1 MKKLKLP
8 LKVPLKNLLQV
19 LINKWEIELAN
30 LKELRNRISSVS
42 STQKITKAMQM
53 VAASKLR
60 RAQENVETARPYSD
74 KLGDI
79 LNNLSASFS
88 SQDNAPELLAGNGND
103 KSHLLIITT
112 SERGLCGGFN
122 TSIVKLAKEHILQL
136 KEGGK
141 EIKLI
146 IIGKKGKELLQRD
159 FGQEIIDT
167 YDFSEV
173 KDLGFIEAEKVAE
186 NILSLFEEGKFDIC
200 SLYFAKFDSVLSQVP
215 VCQKLIPFDIESEVN
230 EEKDIENIWYE
241 YEPDE
246 EDILKELLPKNL
258 SVQILRALLENVAS
272 EFGARL
278 TAMDN
283 ATRNASDMIDDLT
296 ITYNRSRQASITSE
310 LIEIISGAEAL

>member
-1 MKKLKLP
+1 M
-8 LKVPLKNLLQV
+8 
-19 LINKWEIELAN
+19 AN

-88 SQDNAPELLAGNGND
+88 GQDNAPELLAGNGND
-103 KSHLLIITT
+103 KSHLLIVAT

-122 TSIVKLAKEHILQL
+122 TSIVKLVKEHISHL
-136 KEGGK
+136 KGEGK
-141 EIKLI
+141 EVKLI

-186 NILSLFEEGKFDIC
+186 NILSLFEKGKFDIC
-200 SLYFAKFDSVLSQVP
+200 SLYFAKFESVLSQIP
-215 VCQKLIPFDIESEVN
+215 ICQKLIPFDIESEVE
-230 EEKDIENIWYE
+230 EEKEIENICYE

>member
-1 MKKLKLP
+1 M
-8 LKVPLKNLLQV
+8 
-19 LINKWEIELAN
+19 AN

-88 SQDNAPELLAGNGND
+88 GQDNAPELLAGNGND
-103 KSHLLIITT
+103 KSHLLIIAT

-136 KEGGK
+136 KEEGK
-141 EIKLI
+141 EVKLI

-159 FGQEIIDT
+159 FGQEIIDI

-200 SLYFAKFDSVLSQVP
+200 SLYFAEFESVLSQVP

-230 EEKDIENIWYE
+230 EEKDIENICYE

>member
-1 MKKLKLP
+1 M
-8 LKVPLKNLLQV
+8 
-19 LINKWEIELAN
+19 AS
-30 LKELRNRISSVS
+30 LKELRNRISSVT
-42 STQKITKAMQM
+42 STQKITRAMQM

-60 RAQENVETARPYSD
+60 KAQENAEVARPYSD
-74 KLGDI
+74 KLSDI
-79 LNNLSASFS
+79 LKNLSKSFS
-88 SQDNAPELLAGNGND
+88 GQDNAPELLVGNGND
-103 KSHLLIITT
+103 QKYLFIIAT

-122 TSIVKLAKEHILQL
+122 ASIVKKAKENILQL
-136 KEGGK
+136 KSEGK
-141 EIKLI
+141 EVKLI
-146 IIGKKGKELLQRD
+146 IIGKKGRELLYREFKD
-159 FGQEIIDT
+159 DILEI

-173 KDLGFIEAEKVAE
+173 KDIGFTEAEKISIKVLE
-186 NILSLFEEGKFDIC
+186 LFEEKTFDIC
-200 SLYFAKFDSVLSQVP
+200 KLYFARFESVLSQVP
-215 VCQKLIPFDIESEVN
+215 ISQKLIPFDIEDDESDDEEVN
-230 EEKDIENIWYE
+230 ICYE

-283 ATRNASDMIDDLT
+283 ATRNASEMIDDLT

>member
-1 MKKLKLP
+1 M
-8 LKVPLKNLLQV
+8 
-19 LINKWEIELAN
+19 AS
-30 LKELRNRISSVS
+30 LKELRNRISSVT
-42 STQKITKAMQM
+42 STQKITRAMQM

-60 RAQENVETARPYSD
+60 KAQENAEVARPYSD
-74 KLGDI
+74 KLSDI
-79 LNNLSASFS
+79 LKNLSKSFS
-88 SQDNAPELLAGNGND
+88 GQDNAPELLVGNGND
-103 KSHLLIITT
+103 QKYLFIIAT

-122 TSIVKLAKEHILQL
+122 ASIVKKAKENILQL
-136 KEGGK
+136 KSEGK
-141 EIKLI
+141 EVKLI
-146 IIGKKGKELLQRD
+146 IIGKKGRELLYREFKD
-159 FGQEIIDT
+159 DILEI

-173 KDLGFIEAEKVAE
+173 KDIGFSEAEKISIKVLE
-186 NILSLFEEGKFDIC
+186 LFTEKTFDIC
-200 SLYFAKFDSVLSQVP
+200 KLYFARFESVLSQVP
-215 VCQKLIPFDIESEVN
+215 ISQKLIPFDIEDDESDDEEVN
-230 EEKDIENIWYE
+230 ICYE

-283 ATRNASDMIDDLT
+283 ATRNASEMIDDLT

>member
-1 MKKLKLP
+1 M
-8 LKVPLKNLLQV
+8 
-19 LINKWEIELAN
+19 AN

-88 SQDNAPELLAGNGND
+88 GQDNAPELLAGNGND
-103 KSHLLIITT
+103 KSHLLIVAT

-122 TSIVKLAKEHILQL
+122 TSIVKLVKEHILQL
-136 KEGGK
+136 KEEGK

-159 FGQEIIDT
+159 FGQEIIDI

-173 KDLGFIEAEKVAE
+173 KDIGFIEAEKVAE
-186 NILSLFEEGKFDIC
+186 NILSLFEDGKFDIC
-200 SLYFAKFDSVLSQVP
+200 NLYFAKFESVLSQAP
-215 VCQKLIPFDIESEVN
+215 ICQKLIPFDIKLEV
-230 EEKDIENIWYE
+230 EEEKEKEKDIENICYE

-246 EDILKELLPKNL
+246 EDILRELLPKNL

>member
-1 MKKLKLP
+1 M
-8 LKVPLKNLLQV
+8 PLKNLLQV
-19 LINKWEIELAN
+19 LTNKWEIELAN

-88 SQDNAPELLAGNGND
+88 GQDNAPELLAGNGND
-103 KSHLLIITT
+103 KSHLLIVAT

-122 TSIVKLAKEHILQL
+122 TSIVKLVKEHISQL
-136 KEGGK
+136 KGEGK
-141 EIKLI
+141 EVKLI
-146 IIGKKGKELLQRD
+146 VIGKKGKELLQRD
-159 FGQEIIDT
+159 FGQEIIDI

-200 SLYFAKFDSVLSQVP
+200 SLYFAKFESVLSQVP

-230 EEKDIENIWYE
+230 EEKDIENICYE

>member
-1 MKKLKLP
+1 M
-8 LKVPLKNLLQV
+8 
-19 LINKWEIELAN
+19 AN

-88 SQDNAPELLAGNGND
+88 GQDNAPELLAGNGND
-103 KSHLLIITT
+103 KSHLFIIAT

-136 KEGGK
+136 KEEGK
-141 EIKLI
+141 EVKLI

-159 FGQEIIDT
+159 FGQEIIDI

-230 EEKDIENIWYE
+230 EEKDIENICYE

>member
-1 MKKLKLP
+1 M
-8 LKVPLKNLLQV
+8 
-19 LINKWEIELAN
+19 AS
-30 LKELRNRISSVS
+30 LKELRNRISSVT
-42 STQKITKAMQM
+42 STQKITRAMQM

-60 RAQENVETARPYSD
+60 KAQENAEVARPYSD
-74 KLGDI
+74 KLSDI
-79 LNNLSASFS
+79 LKNLSKSFS
-88 SQDNAPELLAGNGND
+88 GQDNAPELLVGNGND
-103 KSHLLIITT
+103 QKYLFIIAT

-122 TSIVKLAKEHILQL
+122 ASIVKKAKENILQL
-136 KEGGK
+136 KSEGK
-141 EIKLI
+141 EVKLI
-146 IIGKKGKELLQRD
+146 IIGKKGRELLYREFND
-159 FGQEIIDT
+159 DILEI

-173 KDLGFIEAEKVAE
+173 KDIGFYEAEKISIKVLE
-186 NILSLFEEGKFDIC
+186 LFSEKAFDIC
-200 SLYFAKFDSVLSQVP
+200 KLYFARFESVLSQVP
-215 VCQKLIPFDIESEVN
+215 ISQKLIPFDIEDDESDD
-230 EEKDIENIWYE
+230 EEANICYE

-283 ATRNASDMIDDLT
+283 ATRNASEMIDDLT

>member
-1 MKKLKLP
+1 M
-8 LKVPLKNLLQV
+8 
-19 LINKWEIELAN
+19 AN

-88 SQDNAPELLAGNGND
+88 GQDNAPELLAGNGND
-103 KSHLLIITT
+103 KSHLLIVAT

-122 TSIVKLAKEHILQL
+122 TSIVKLAREHILQL
-136 KEGGK
+136 KEEGK
-141 EIKLI
+141 EVKLI

-159 FGQEIIDT
+159 FGQEIIDI

-200 SLYFAKFDSVLSQVP
+200 SLYFAKFESVLSQVP

-230 EEKDIENIWYE
+230 EEKDIENICYE

-310 LIEIISGAEAL
+310 LIEIISGAEALIKRG

>member
-1 MKKLKLP
+1 M
-8 LKVPLKNLLQV
+8 
-19 LINKWEIELAN
+19 AN

-88 SQDNAPELLAGNGND
+88 GQDNAPELLAGNGND
-103 KSHLLIITT
+103 KSHLLIIAT

-136 KEGGK
+136 KEEGK
-141 EIKLI
+141 EVKLI

-159 FGQEIIDT
+159 FGQEIIDI

-200 SLYFAKFDSVLSQVP
+200 SLYFAKFESVLSQVP

-230 EEKDIENIWYE
+230 EEKHIENICYE

>member
-1 MKKLKLP
+1 M
-8 LKVPLKNLLQV
+8 
-19 LINKWEIELAN
+19 AN

-88 SQDNAPELLAGNGND
+88 GQDNAPELLAGNGND
-103 KSHLLIITT
+103 KSHLLIIAT

-136 KEGGK
+136 KEEGK
-141 EIKLI
+141 EVKLI

-159 FGQEIIDT
+159 FGQEIIDI

-200 SLYFAKFDSVLSQVP
+200 SLYFAKFESVLSQVP

-230 EEKDIENIWYE
+230 EEKDIENICYE

-246 EDILKELLPKNL
+246 EDILKELIPKNL

>member
-1 MKKLKLP
+1 M
-8 LKVPLKNLLQV
+8 
-19 LINKWEIELAN
+19 AN

-79 LNNLSASFS
+79 LKNLSASFS
-88 SQDNAPELLAGNGND
+88 DQDNAPELLAGNGND
-103 KSHLLIITT
+103 KSHLLIIAT

-136 KEGGK
+136 KEEGK
-141 EIKLI
+141 EVKLI

-159 FGQEIIDT
+159 FGQEIIDI

-200 SLYFAKFDSVLSQVP
+200 SLYFAKFESVLSQVP

-230 EEKDIENIWYE
+230 EEKDIENICYE

>member
-1 MKKLKLP
+1 M
-8 LKVPLKNLLQV
+8 
-19 LINKWEIELAN
+19 AN

-79 LNNLSASFS
+79 LKNFSASFS
-88 SQDNAPELLAGNGND
+88 GQDNAPELLAGNGND
-103 KSHLLIITT
+103 KSHLLIIAT

-136 KEGGK
+136 KEEGK
-141 EIKLI
+141 EVKLI

-159 FGQEIIDT
+159 FGQEIIDI

-200 SLYFAKFDSVLSQVP
+200 SLYFAKFESVLSQVP

-230 EEKDIENIWYE
+230 EEKDIENICYE

>member
-1 MKKLKLP
+1 MAK
-8 LKVPLKNLLQV
+8 
-19 LINKWEIELAN
+19 I
-30 LKELRNRISSVS
+30 KELRNRISSVS

-88 SQDNAPELLAGNGND
+88 GQDNAPELLAGNGND
-103 KSHLLIITT
+103 KSHLLIIAT

-122 TSIVKLAKEHILQL
+122 TSIVKLVKEHILQL
-136 KEGGK
+136 KEEGK
-141 EIKLI
+141 EVKLI

-159 FGQEIIDT
+159 FGQEIIDI

-200 SLYFAKFDSVLSQVP
+200 RLYFAKFESVLSQVP

-230 EEKDIENIWYE
+230 EEKDIENICYE

>member
-1 MKKLKLP
+1 
-8 LKVPLKNLLQV
+8 
-19 LINKWEIELAN
+19 LAN

-88 SQDNAPELLAGNGND
+88 GQDNAPELLAGNGNN
-103 KSHLLIITT
+103 KSHLLIVAT

-136 KEGGK
+136 KEEGK
-141 EIKLI
+141 EVKLI

-159 FGQEIIDT
+159 FGQEIIDI

-173 KDLGFIEAEKVAE
+173 KDLGFIEAEKVTE

-200 SLYFAKFDSVLSQVP
+200 SLYFAKFESVLSQVP
-215 VCQKLIPFDIESEVN
+215 ICQKLIPFDIDSEV
-230 EEKDIENIWYE
+230 EKEKDIENICYE

>member
-1 MKKLKLP
+1 M
-8 LKVPLKNLLQV
+8 
-19 LINKWEIELAN
+19 AN

-88 SQDNAPELLAGNGND
+88 GQDNAPELLAGNGNN
-103 KSHLLIITT
+103 KSHLLIVAT

-122 TSIVKLAKEHILQL
+122 TSIVKLAKENILQL
-136 KEGGK
+136 KEEGK
-141 EIKLI
+141 EVKLI

-159 FGQEIIDT
+159 FGQEIIDI

-200 SLYFAKFDSVLSQVP
+200 SLYFAKFESVLSQVP

-230 EEKDIENIWYE
+230 EEKDIENICYE

>member
-1 MKKLKLP
+1 M
-8 LKVPLKNLLQV
+8 
-19 LINKWEIELAN
+19 AN

-103 KSHLLIITT
+103 KSHLLIIAT

-136 KEGGK
+136 KEEGK

-159 FGQEIIDT
+159 FGQEIIDI

-230 EEKDIENIWYE
+230 EEKDIENICYE

>member
-1 MKKLKLP
+1 M
-8 LKVPLKNLLQV
+8 
-19 LINKWEIELAN
+19 AS
-30 LKELRNRISSVS
+30 LKELRNRISSVT
-42 STQKITKAMQM
+42 STQKITRAMQM

-60 RAQENVETARPYSD
+60 KAQENAEVARPYSD
-74 KLGDI
+74 KLSDI
-79 LNNLSASFS
+79 LKNLSKSFS
-88 SQDNAPELLAGNGND
+88 GQDNAPELLVGNGND
-103 KSHLLIITT
+103 QKYLFIIAT

-122 TSIVKLAKEHILQL
+122 ASIVKKAKENILQL
-136 KEGGK
+136 KSEGK
-141 EIKLI
+141 EVKLI
-146 IIGKKGKELLQRD
+146 IIGKKGRELLYREFKD
-159 FGQEIIDT
+159 DILEI

-173 KDLGFIEAEKVAE
+173 KDVGFYEAEKISIKVLE
-186 NILSLFEEGKFDIC
+186 LFSEKAFDIC
-200 SLYFAKFDSVLSQVP
+200 KLYFARFESVLSQVP
-215 VCQKLIPFDIESEVN
+215 ISQKLIPFDIEDDESDDGEVN
-230 EEKDIENIWYE
+230 ICYE

-283 ATRNASDMIDDLT
+283 ATRNASEMIDDLT

>member
-1 MKKLKLP
+1 
-8 LKVPLKNLLQV
+8 
-19 LINKWEIELAN
+19 LAS
-30 LKELRNRISSVS
+30 LKELRNRISSVT
-42 STQKITKAMQM
+42 STQKITRAMQM

-60 RAQENVETARPYSD
+60 KAQENAEVARPYSD
-74 KLGDI
+74 KLSVI
-79 LNNLSASFS
+79 LKNLSKSFS
-88 SQDNAPELLAGNGND
+88 GQDNAPELLVGNGND
-103 KSHLLIITT
+103 QKYLFIIAT

-122 TSIVKLAKEHILQL
+122 ASIVKKAKENILQL
-136 KEGGK
+136 KSEGK
-141 EIKLI
+141 EVKLI
-146 IIGKKGKELLQRD
+146 IIGKKGRELLYREFKD
-159 FGQEIIDT
+159 DILEI

-173 KDLGFIEAEKVAE
+173 KDIGFYEAEKISIKVLE
-186 NILSLFEEGKFDIC
+186 LFSEKAFDIC
-200 SLYFAKFDSVLSQVP
+200 KLYFARFESVLSQVP
-215 VCQKLIPFDIESEVN
+215 ISQKLIPFDIEDDEADDEEVN
-230 EEKDIENIWYE
+230 ICYE

-283 ATRNASDMIDDLT
+283 ATRNASEMIDDLT

>member
-1 MKKLKLP
+1 M
-8 LKVPLKNLLQV
+8 
-19 LINKWEIELAN
+19 AN

-88 SQDNAPELLAGNGND
+88 GQDNAPELLAGNGSN
-103 KSHLLIITT
+103 KSHLLIVAT

-136 KEGGK
+136 KEEGK
-141 EIKLI
+141 EVKLI

-159 FGQEIIDT
+159 FGQEIIDI

-200 SLYFAKFDSVLSQVP
+200 SLYFAKFESVLSQVP

-230 EEKDIENIWYE
+230 EEKDIENICYE

>member
-1 MKKLKLP
+1 M
-8 LKVPLKNLLQV
+8 
-19 LINKWEIELAN
+19 AN

-88 SQDNAPELLAGNGND
+88 GQDNAPELLAGNGSN
-103 KSHLLIITT
+103 KSHLLIVAT

-136 KEGGK
+136 KEEGK
-141 EIKLI
+141 EVKLI

-159 FGQEIIDT
+159 FGQEIIDI

-200 SLYFAKFDSVLSQVP
+200 SLYFAQFESVLSQLP

-230 EEKDIENIWYE
+230 EEKDIENICYE

>member
-1 MKKLKLP
+1 M
-8 LKVPLKNLLQV
+8 
-19 LINKWEIELAN
+19 AN

-88 SQDNAPELLAGNGND
+88 GQDNAPELLAGNGND
-103 KSHLLIITT
+103 KSHLLIIAT

-136 KEGGK
+136 KEEGK
-141 EIKLI
+141 EVKLI

-159 FGQEIIDT
+159 FGQEIIDI

-200 SLYFAKFDSVLSQVP
+200 SLYFAKFESVLSQVT

-230 EEKDIENIWYE
+230 EEKDIENICYE

>member
-1 MKKLKLP
+1 M
-8 LKVPLKNLLQV
+8 
-19 LINKWEIELAN
+19 AN

-88 SQDNAPELLAGNGND
+88 GQDNAPELLAGNGND
-103 KSHLLIITT
+103 KSHLLIIAT

-136 KEGGK
+136 KEEGK
-141 EIKLI
+141 EVKLI

-159 FGQEIIDT
+159 FGQEIIDI

-200 SLYFAKFDSVLSQVP
+200 RLYFAKFESVLSQVP

-230 EEKDIENIWYE
+230 EEKDIENICYE